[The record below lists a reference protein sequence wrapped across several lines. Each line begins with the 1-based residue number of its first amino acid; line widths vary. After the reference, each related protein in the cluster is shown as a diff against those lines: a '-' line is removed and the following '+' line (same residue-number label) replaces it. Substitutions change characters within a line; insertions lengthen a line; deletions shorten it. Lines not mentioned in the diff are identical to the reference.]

1 MTEVLLRR
9 PEVETRTGLSRST
22 LYDWMKKNRFPKPVK
37 LGERIVAWR
46 ESDIDQWL
54 ESRVSVED

>member
-9 PEVETRTGLSRST
+9 PEVEARTGICRST
-22 LYDWMKKNRFPKPVK
+22 LYDWIKQGRFPRPVK

-46 ESDIDQWL
+46 ESDIDRWL
-54 ESRVSVED
+54 ESRVSEGD